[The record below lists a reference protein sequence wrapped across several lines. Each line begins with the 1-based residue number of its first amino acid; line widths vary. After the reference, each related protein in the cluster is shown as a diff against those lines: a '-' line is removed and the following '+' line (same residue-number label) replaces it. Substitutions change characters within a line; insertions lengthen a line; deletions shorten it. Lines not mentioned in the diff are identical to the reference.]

1 MFNLDFLFSRKCSS
15 WKKAKIQYIKKKS
28 PMLRNPSGF
37 SGSIPNTNHLFLGSW
52 PNNVICWHANF
63 RANRWSVGTKK
74 KKLPLQNSFNFS
86 TPLQTKE
93 NRSRSDCSRQ
103 QMLQF
108 PEWSLRE
115 SSPLSLEVFMLS
127 SIRLSAD
134 SVLCATVAEW
144 KVSLSSPFQLCN
156 FYSRAA
162 FFRLGQRVEPSH
174 LGLSE
179 LCQQSALFEFVPENV
194 AAV

>member
-1 MFNLDFLFSRKCSS
+1 MSFVDMLISEQTGDQLGPKRKNFLCRIHSTFPLRFRPKRTAAGL
-15 WKKAKIQYIKKKS
+15 WLLS
-28 PMLRNPSGF
+28 P
-37 SGSIPNTNHLFLGSW
+37 
-52 PNNVICWHANF
+52 AD
-63 RANRWSVGTKK
+63 ASVWNAHS
-74 KKLPLQNSFNFS
+74 KLEFVYF
-86 TPLQTKE
+86 
-93 NRSRSDCSRQ
+93 
-103 QMLQF
+103 F

-144 KVSLSSPFQLCN
+144 NVSLSSPFQLCD